1 MNSRSSKRGF
11 VAEIQRIGIT
21 SLMPLKQTQFL
32 TLDFLADHSPQ
43 PAAYIDL
50 GSGPTVLMLHGF
62 MGSSTCWLPLIDRLQ
77 SHVRSVALDLM
88 GFGDSTKPAIQY
100 DVAKEVAFVRQF
112 IQALNLAP
120 CYLLGHSF
128 GGWVSSAYALAYPNA
143 LKGLILAA
151 PAGIRDDSFCGR
163 YDHLRPLLWQTP
175 MVDWALTLAKPIA
188 RLAGQQEAIDQ
199 IAWIRGELHAQP
211 AARSFLVDRMRPE
224 DAIDTVE
231 QEIHRLR
238 VPTLVITG
246 DRDETIPL
254 WHSQT
259 YAREI
264 PTATLAVIPDAAH
277 SLPRDHA
284 EALAKLVL
292 PFVLN
297 PVPIDSPYLYNH

>member
-1 MNSRSSKRGF
+1 M
-11 VAEIQRIGIT
+11 T
-21 SLMPLKQTQFL
+21 LKQTQLL
-32 TLDFLADHSPQ
+32 TLDFLPDCAPQ
-43 PAAYIDL
+43 PAAYLDR
-50 GSGPTVLMLHGF
+50 GTGPTVLMLHGF
-62 MGSSTCWLPLIDRLQ
+62 MGSATCWLPLIDRLESQ
-77 SHVRSVALDLM
+77 VRCVALDLM

-112 IQALNLAP
+112 IRAQNLEP

-143 LKGLILAA
+143 VKGLMLAA

-175 MVDWALTLAKPIA
+175 LVDWALTLAKPIA
-188 RLAGQQEAIDQ
+188 HFTGHQETINK
-199 IAWIRGELHAQP
+199 IAWIRGELNAQP

-231 QEIHRLR
+231 QEIHHLR

-254 WHSQT
+254 WHSET

-264 PTATLAVIPDAAH
+264 PTATLAIIPDADH
-277 SLPRDHA
+277 SLPCDHA
-284 EALAKLVL
+284 EQLADLVL
-292 PFVLN
+292 PFVCN
-297 PVPIDSPYLYNH
+297 PVPIDSPYLYNY